1 MLEVAA
7 AIEALMETLRMGIH
21 IGCTATSGGTEGVYG
36 CSDGSGSQRLEGLG
50 KREAMPV
57 LIAFVSN
64 DIEMFG
70 LHLG

>member
-1 MLEVAA
+1 MDGSA
-7 AIEALMETLRMGIH
+7 
-21 IGCTATSGGTEGVYG
+21 
-36 CSDGSGSQRLEGLG
+36 DGSGSQRLEGLG
-50 KREAMPV
+50 KREAIPV